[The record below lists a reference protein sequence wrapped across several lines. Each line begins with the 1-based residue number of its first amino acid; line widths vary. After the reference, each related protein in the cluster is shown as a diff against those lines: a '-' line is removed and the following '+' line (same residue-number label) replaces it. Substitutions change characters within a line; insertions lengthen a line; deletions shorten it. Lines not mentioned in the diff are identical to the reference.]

1 MKITDTQRAVL
12 GAAAQHPQKLL
23 TSFPGNLKGGARG
36 KVLTALR
43 NAQLIEP
50 CTLEPEVY
58 VVTALGLN
66 AIGISAQTPKIKR
79 EVTNHEGAKLEGTK
93 LEGTKLEG
101 TKLEGTKLEV
111 TKQDLLIQLL
121 KRAEGATLIQ
131 MSQATGWQV
140 HTVRGAMA
148 GTLKKKLRLNISSE
162 KAPDAD
168 RIYRIA
174 TQSI

>member
-12 GAAAQHPQKLL
+12 EAAAQHPQRLL
-23 TSFPGNLKGGARG
+23 TSFPGNLKGGARS

-58 VVTALGLN
+58 VVTALGLK
-66 AIGISAQTPKIKR
+66 AIGINDQAPKIKR
-79 EVTNHEGAKLEGTK
+79 EVTKHEGAKLEGTK
-93 LEGTKLEG
+93 FEGI
-101 TKLEGTKLEV
+101 KLEV

-140 HTVRGAMA
+140 HTIRGAMA
-148 GTLKKKLRLNISSE
+148 GALKKKLRLNISSE
-162 KAPDAD
+162 KAPGAD

-174 TQSI
+174 THSI

>member
-12 GAAAQHPQKLL
+12 EAAAQHSQRLL

-58 VVTALGLN
+58 VVTALGLK
-66 AIGISAQTPKIKR
+66 AIGINDQAPKIKR
-79 EVTNHEGAKLEGTK
+79 EVTKHEGAKLEGTK
-93 LEGTKLEG
+93 FEGTKFEG
-101 TKLEGTKLEV
+101 IKLEV

-140 HTVRGAMA
+140 HTIRGAMA
-148 GTLKKKLRLNISSE
+148 GALKKKLRLNISSE
-162 KAPDAD
+162 KAPGAD